1 MRLTGDTYYI
11 KISKVKG
18 QQLQRLAIYV
28 IKVNL
33 EMSAVIFFNIQ

>member
-1 MRLTGDTYYI
+1 MRLRGDIYYI
-11 KISKVKG
+11 KVSKVKS

-33 EMSAVIFFNIQ
+33 EISAVYLFS